1 MSVRTVVALVVAVVA
16 TAARRRRCQLQA
28 NVSIA
33 AECGAMEGHT
43 TRTSAVQLSNQ
54 IGGTG

>member
-1 MSVRTVVALVVAVVA
+1 MSVRTVVAVVGA

-33 AECGAMEGHT
+33 AECGATVGHT